1 MFLKKFLMI
10 TMFFCGNVGPCE
22 DGRDERDDTV
32 GISYPSVVVERWLEV
47 IAKGTAESFW
57 LRCA

>member
-1 MFLKKFLMI
+1 MV
-10 TMFFCGNVGPCE
+10 TMFFCGNVGSCE

-32 GISYPSVVVERWLEV
+32 GISYPSVVIEKWLEV
-47 IAKGTAESFW
+47 LAKGTAESFW